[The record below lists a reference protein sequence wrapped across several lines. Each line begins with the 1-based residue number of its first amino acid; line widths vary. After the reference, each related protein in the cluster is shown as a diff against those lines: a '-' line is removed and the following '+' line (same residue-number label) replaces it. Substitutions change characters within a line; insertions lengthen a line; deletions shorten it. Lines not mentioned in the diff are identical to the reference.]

1 MAGQVCPHGDVSAI
15 QGDWATLEA
24 NWQLRGQEGHT
35 VAYLDSAC
43 LGSWTWSSSV
53 ERLLKKL
60 ELHLGADCDIAA
72 RAGKNYPA
80 FVRT

>member
-1 MAGQVCPHGDVSAI
+1 
-15 QGDWATLEA
+15 
-24 NWQLRGQEGHT
+24 
-35 VAYLDSAC
+35 
-43 LGSWTWSSSV
+43 
-53 ERLLKKL
+53 LKKL